1 MTAEQYKDAIEDLN
15 HKLRRSRATKVD
27 GALLATAPLLVLVP
41 LVVWG
46 ARHRAR
52 TKRRKRLLREAI
64 DEFNMQYPA
73 LLMRWNRRP
82 QSTLTIELRGQ
93 SNRNQNVHASFQ
105 GSEGQEQLHTVQATI
120 VTTPIQQSQ
129 NQQSF
134 PSTLTNDLL
143 VL

>member
-1 MTAEQYKDAIEDLN
+1 MGTAEQYKDAIEDLN

-41 LVVWG
+41 LVVWC

-52 TKRRKRLLREAI
+52 TKRWK
-64 DEFNMQYPA
+64 
-73 LLMRWNRRP
+73 RRP
-82 QSTLTIELRGQ
+82 QSTLTIELREQ

-105 GSEGQEQLHTVQATI
+105 GSEGQEQLHIVQATM
-120 VTTPIQQSQ
+120 VTPSIQQSQ